1 VTSAF
6 QKINMK
12 RYHWNKKSYIDLNTF
27 FYLGYGCSH
36 LPSGIV
42 SDKYGAK
49 HVIEAALVSMA
60 LTSMFTPFLIVQ
72 TEGSPTVVTIIRFFL
87 GLCEGTLMP
96 GAVSMIAHWV
106 PRRERATLTTIGGC
120 GVNIGVLISQ
130 GATEIIMM
138 KSSDWTLP
146 FYLYGGV
153 TLGLLLVWHLLVYS
167 NPHRDP
173 HINPVERFYLDTE
186 MSESRVRLPSS
197 FHQPLQARSSITRTR
212 TYRSV
217 GFYARW
223 TCGPCL

>member
-1 VTSAF
+1 
-6 QKINMK
+6 
-12 RYHWNKKSYIDLNTF
+12 
-27 FYLGYGCSH
+27 
-36 LPSGIV
+36 
-42 SDKYGAK
+42 
-49 HVIEAALVSMA
+49 VSMA

-72 TEGSPTVVTIIRFFL
+72 TDGSPTVVTIIRFFL

-106 PRRERATLTTIGGC
+106 PRRERATLTTIGSC

-153 TLGLLLVWHLLVYS
+153 TLGLFLVWHLLVYS